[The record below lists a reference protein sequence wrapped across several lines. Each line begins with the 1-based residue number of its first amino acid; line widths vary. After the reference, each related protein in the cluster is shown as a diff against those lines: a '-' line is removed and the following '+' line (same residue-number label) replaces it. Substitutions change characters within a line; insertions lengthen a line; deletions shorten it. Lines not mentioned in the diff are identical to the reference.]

1 MKKISSRDYLM
12 GLRVHLLPVVVWLAT
27 LVCVIVLFSHRSQR
41 YEVVGMAEARVY
53 NVGLTCRA
61 RLISVPVQLFD
72 NVSAGETI
80 AIVNTAPDDE
90 RLEAEQ
96 AVIEAQMAHLELE
109 LNELRDNYKAEV
121 KNRKSEWFAE
131 KRAFTAD
138 VVMADVRVH
147 ELEAM
152 IESDRPV
159 LEKMQADNK
168 TFTIQTQSLVAA
180 DTARYYELQAMK
192 ADYNALVKKIE
203 ENENLLVMYREELK
217 EAKGRKKQFEMDY
230 VPVVGTT
237 DEDANN
243 VKVKAIEAL
252 QREWDELEARRTDL
266 ELTAPFDGVVSQ
278 IDGRVGEIV
287 FLPDLPILTITEGKP
302 TEIIAYASRVQVR
315 RFRKDMKVDIVTRT
329 AQPRIGRNAKVTYI
343 GPTVEQMPTR
353 LWFDPTIPEW
363 GQPIRITIPP
373 GLDLIPG
380 EVIGIRVI

>member
-12 GLRVHLLPVVVWLAT
+12 GLRVHLLPVVVWFAT
-27 LVCVIVLFSHRSQR
+27 LVCVVVLFSHRAQR
-41 YEVVGMAEARVY
+41 YEVVGMAQARVY

-61 RLISVPVQLFD
+61 RLKSVPVQLFD
-72 NVSAGETI
+72 TVSAGETV
-80 AIVNTAPDDE
+80 AVVNTAPDDE

-96 AVIEAQMAHLELE
+96 AVIEAEMVHLELQ
-109 LNELRDNYKAEV
+109 LSELRQNYNAEV

-131 KRAFTAD
+131 RRAFTAD
-138 VVMADVRVH
+138 VVMANVRVR
-147 ELEAM
+147 ELEAV

-168 TFTIQTQSLVAA
+168 TFTIQSQSLVGA

-192 ADYNALVKKIE
+192 ADYNALVKKIG
-203 ENENLLVMYREELK
+203 ENEKLLATYKKEFE
-217 EAKGRKKQFEMDY
+217 EAKARRDIFDKEY
-230 VPVVGTT
+230 VPVAGTT

-243 VKVKAIEAL
+243 VKAKAIEAL
-252 QREWDELEARRTDL
+252 QRQWDELQARRTDL
-266 ELTAPFDGVVSQ
+266 ELTAPFEGVVSQ
-278 IDGRVGEIV
+278 INGRVGEIV
-287 FLPDLPILTITEGKP
+287 FLPDLPILTITEAVP
-302 TEIIAYASRVQVR
+302 TEIIAYASRAEVG
-315 RFRKDMKVDIVTRT
+315 RFRKDMKVEVVTRT
-329 AQPRIGRNAKVTYI
+329 VRPRIGRNAKVTYI

-380 EVIGIRVI
+380 EVIGIRVM